1 MAEKDDYLL
10 DLLVDLGFTDAAQ
23 VAKARE
29 EANAAGVG
37 VVDLMVANK
46 VIRLGDV
53 TQAKAAQFGAEVVN
67 LASLKIP
74 EDVIAMVPRSGA
86 GRGYSQESAVIGT
99 VQVFALACGVLFVSL
114 YGGFL
119 DSLTGLLFGTFLGI
133 SNSQV
138 LILGVVGAG
147 VLVALA
153 VIARPLFFATVDAD
167 IAVARGVPT
176 KLLSVLFLLLLGCT
190 AAEVSQI
197 TGALL
202 VFALL
207 VMPPAAAQQLSARP
221 GTSFLVTIV
230 FGLLVTWLGL
240 GAAYFSV
247 YPVGFF
253 VTTFGFIA
261 YVAASAWR
269 AISKRRDSRLALG
282 PA

>member
-1 MAEKDDYLL
+1 M
-10 DLLVDLGFTDAAQ
+10 
-23 VAKARE
+23 
-29 EANAAGVG
+29 
-37 VVDLMVANK
+37 
-46 VIRLGDV
+46 
-53 TQAKAAQFGAEVVN
+53 
-67 LASLKIP
+67 
-74 EDVIAMVPRSGA
+74 
-86 GRGYSQESAVIGT
+86 IGT
-99 VQVFALACGVLFVSL
+99 VQAFALACGVLFVSL